1 MVSGH
6 TQMALHLNGQC
17 THLHNIHYMASF
29 YSKVKEDILHA
40 SKHSELLVE
49 GSVDRPLIG
58 FGHQWQPPN
67 NNSECWKVAFAP
79 DESRF
84 AWIHDRRKV
93 TIVPW
98 NRNKHCP
105 LYQNNQDSE
114 GKFLKDSSDTVTI
127 ESVSPVI
134 SVAFGCGKDYK
145 GPLSSEVS
153 GCGLGNVSGSKT
165 ENVIVGCWRRF
176 NFAQG
181 LILAT
186 GHQNGRILIW
196 DAHTGQLCVKLLDHK
211 YAVKDLAFAPDG
223 SLRLASASMD
233 KTLKLWDLEDDG
245 NMFKTLAG
253 KHQGVVVGCCW
264 SPDSTMLASVSQP
277 KEAIIWNAK
286 EDYKIQCRLEGHQ
299 NTVVAAQFTSD
310 SALLATAS
318 FDSRVILWD
327 THSGKVVRILYHLFP
342 PPRPIFASGANGAWV
357 HGVSFSRDGNYI
369 ATVADDGFV
378 RFWNLLGDIDP
389 EAIAVQDDE
398 MLSCRF
404 SPSGTSLAVSSAKG
418 NVMFYGLSQE
428 VPSLLHLSR
437 VAVRQKFNPNEVDSC
452 EIPTRLKAYLKYERW
467 V

>member
-1 MVSGH
+1 
-6 TQMALHLNGQC
+6 
-17 THLHNIHYMASF
+17 MASF
-29 YSKVKEDILHA
+29 YSKAKEDILHA
-40 SKHSELLVE
+40 SKHSELLVQ

-58 FGHQWQPPN
+58 LGHQWQPSY
-67 NNSECWKVAFAP
+67 NSECWKVAFAP
-79 DESRF
+79 DESSF

-93 TIVPW
+93 SIIPW
-98 NRNKHCP
+98 NRSQHCP
-105 LYQNNQDSE
+105 VYQNTQDSK
-114 GKFLKDSSDTVTI
+114 GDILNDNSDTVTI
-127 ESVSPVI
+127 EALSPVV

-145 GPLSSEVS
+145 GSASQTSETE
-153 GCGLGNVSGSKT
+153 GCGQGNISGLKT
-165 ENVIVGCWRRF
+165 ENVTQGYWRRF
-176 NFAQG
+176 NFRQG

-211 YAVKDLAFAPDG
+211 YSVTDLAFAPDG

-245 NMFKTLAG
+245 NMFKTLTG
-253 KHQGVVVGCCW
+253 KHQGVVLGCCW
-264 SPDSTMLASVSQP
+264 SPDASMLASVCQP
-277 KEAIIWNAK
+277 KEAIIWNAN
-286 EDYKIQCRLEGHQ
+286 DNYKVQCRLEGHQ
-299 NTVVAAQFTSD
+299 NTVVAAQFTPD

-327 THSGKVVRILYHLFP
+327 THTGKVVRILFHLHP

-357 HGVSFSRDGNYI
+357 HGVSFSRDGNYL

-378 RFWNLLGDIDP
+378 RFWNLLGGIDP
-389 EAIAVQDDE
+389 EAIAVQEDE
-398 MLSCRF
+398 MLSCQF

-418 NVMFYGLSQE
+418 NVVFYGISQE

-437 VAVRQKFNPNEVDSC
+437 VATRQKFSADEVDLC
-452 EIPTRLKAYLKYERW
+452 EIPIRLKAYLKYECW